1 MHSRS
6 LSWLAVVA
14 ASLIIALVVMFAFWP
29 VKEDEP
35 SNYIAD
41 KTYKFSIITTTGLM
55 AANNPAI
62 RNDQLTQ
69 RQVLIDAI
77 RSEVETKGGKLFLL
91 SGGELGGADL
101 LNHHNQLGYH
111 AVAASTQFFSEPMR
125 SIRSKQA
132 AAHFPFLSAN
142 LYESETGLPIFDAY
156 ALFDVDGLR
165 IAVVGITQPKSADA
179 DSEKHLHGIDLID
192 PALSLAEL
200 VPSLRD
206 QADIVIATTHPT
218 DYVSSS
224 KALSTL
230 TGIDLLIDSHRADNI
245 RHILNTSRPDQP
257 DCHSTVDRIDME
269 FRNGELRK
277 TNSITINLCNN
288 QLKSKSC

>member
-14 ASLIIALVVMFAFWP
+14 ACLIIALVVMSAFWP

-55 AANNPAI
+55 AENNPAI
-62 RNDQLTQ
+62 RNDQLMQ
-69 RQVLIDAI
+69 RQVLIDSI
-77 RSEVETKGGKLFLL
+77 RSEVETRGGKLFLL

-111 AVAASTQFFSEPMR
+111 AVAASTQFFSEPMH
-125 SIRSKQA
+125 SIRSKEA

-165 IAVVGITQPKSADA
+165 IAIVGITQPKSTGAEN
-179 DSEKHLHGIDLID
+179 EKYQNGIDLID

-206 QADIVIATTHPT
+206 QADIIIATTHSN
-218 DYVSSS
+218 DHVSS

-230 TGIDLLIDSHRADNI
+230 TGIDLLIDSHQTDNI
-245 RHILNTSRPDQP
+245 RQILNTNRPDQP
-257 DCHSTVDRIDME
+257 DCHSTIDRIDME